1 MCIHCAGDYP
11 IEEVDRE
18 VVDTVLLRVHWL
30 YFLEAAG
37 GPLHVALDDWN
48 LEDRYWDPYRGDF
61 SDEVIE
67 LAEFICSEMLRLSV
81 GQRNYIMIEW
91 EKQA

>member
-11 IEEVDRE
+11 IEEVDAE
-18 VVDTVLLRVHWL
+18 TLEMVVGLIEDL
-30 YFLEAAG
+30 YDLEPMG

-48 LEDRYWDPYRGDF
+48 LEDRHWTPRWGDCT
-61 SDEVIE
+61 DEVFHTAVNIS
-67 LAEFICSEMLRLSV
+67 IEMLRLTV